1 MKTNNVRVAFWIAV
15 TVPTVLGAATPSVNA
30 APVKIEAVV
39 SPKDTIRL
47 DFADGSKHFVAMMRR
62 EGKATGQGV
71 LSGAAVTEYGIHDIQ
86 PGIGGDPHGYLVFT
100 LPQGDVAYVKWVLRG
115 VFARGADG
123 KPMLLDNGVWEV
135 VGSTGKLK
143 GLQGAGTLHIKPA
156 SSPLD
161 RNFILEGEFISAT
174 EEPRK

>member
-1 MKTNNVRVAFWIAV
+1 MRTNSVRLAFCIAV
-15 TVPTVLGAATPSVNA
+15 TLLGAATTLVNA
-30 APVKIEAVV
+30 APVKIDAVV
-39 SPKDTIRL
+39 SPKDKIRL
-47 DFADGSKHFVAMMRR
+47 DFADGSKHFVEMTRR

-86 PGIGGDPHGYLVFT
+86 PGIGADPHGYLVFT
-100 LPQGDVAYVKWVLRG
+100 LPEGDIAYVKWVLRA
-115 VFARGADG
+115 VFVRGADG

-143 GLQGAGTLHIKPA
+143 GLQGAGTLHIKPVS

-161 RNFILEGEFISAT
+161 RNFILEGELVSAK
-174 EEPRK
+174 EEPKK

>member
-1 MKTNNVRVAFWIAV
+1 MKTNSARFAFWIAV
-15 TVPTVLGAATPSVNA
+15 TVPAVLGAATTLVNA
-30 APVKIEAVV
+30 APLKIEAVV
-39 SPKDTIRL
+39 SPKELIRL

-71 LSGAAVTEYGIHDIQ
+71 LSGAAVTEYGMHDIQ

-100 LPQGDVAYVKWVLRG
+100 LPEGDIAYVKWVVRG
-115 VFARGADG
+115 VFVRGADG

-143 GLQGAGTLHIKPA
+143 GLQGAGTLHIKPV

-161 RNFILEGEFISAT
+161 RNFILEGELISAT
-174 EEPRK
+174 EEPKK

>member
-1 MKTNNVRVAFWIAV
+1 MKTNSVRLAFCIAV
-15 TVPTVLGAATPSVNA
+15 TLLGAATTLVNA

-39 SPKDTIRL
+39 SPRELIRL

-86 PGIGGDPHGYLVFT
+86 PGIVGDPHGYLVFT
-100 LPQGDVAYVKWVLRG
+100 LPEGDIAYVKWVLRA
-115 VFARGADG
+115 VFARGANG

-143 GLQGAGTLHIKPA
+143 GLQGAGTLHIKPVS

-161 RNFILEGEFISAT
+161 RNFILEGELISAT
-174 EEPRK
+174 EEPKR

>member
-1 MKTNNVRVAFWIAV
+1 MKTNSVRLAFCIAV
-15 TVPTVLGAATPSVNA
+15 TLLGAATTLVNA

-39 SPKDTIRL
+39 SPRELIRL

-86 PGIGGDPHGYLVFT
+86 PGIVGDPHGYLVFT
-100 LPQGDVAYVKWVLRG
+100 LPEGDIAYVKWVLRG
-115 VFARGADG
+115 VFVRGADG

-135 VGSTGKLK
+135 VGSTRKLK
-143 GLQGAGTLHIKPA
+143 GLQGAGTLHIKPVS

-161 RNFILEGEFISAT
+161 RNFILEGELISAT
-174 EEPRK
+174 EEPKR

>member
-1 MKTNNVRVAFWIAV
+1 MKTNSVRLAFCIAV
-15 TVPTVLGAATPSVNA
+15 TLLGAATTLVNA

-39 SPKDTIRL
+39 SPRELIRL

-86 PGIGGDPHGYLVFT
+86 PGIVGDPHGYLVFT
-100 LPQGDVAYVKWVLRG
+100 LPEGDIAYVKWVLRG
-115 VFARGADG
+115 VFVRGADG

-143 GLQGAGTLHIKPA
+143 GLQGAGTLHIKPVS

-161 RNFILEGEFISAT
+161 RNFILEGELISAT
-174 EEPRK
+174 EEPKR

>member
-1 MKTNNVRVAFWIAV
+1 MRTNSVRLALCIAV
-15 TVPTVLGAATPSVNA
+15 TLLGAATTLVNA
-30 APVKIEAVV
+30 APVKIESVV
-39 SPKDTIRL
+39 SPKERIRL
-47 DFADGSKHFVAMMRR
+47 DFADGSKHFVALMRR

-71 LSGAAVTEYGIHDIQ
+71 LSGATMTEYGIHDIQ
-86 PGIGGDPHGYLVFT
+86 PGIAGDPHGYLVFT
-100 LPQGDVAYVKWVLRG
+100 LPEGDIAYVKWVVRG
-115 VFARGADG
+115 VFVRGADG

-161 RNFILEGEFISAT
+161 RNFILEGELISAT
-174 EEPRK
+174 EEPKK